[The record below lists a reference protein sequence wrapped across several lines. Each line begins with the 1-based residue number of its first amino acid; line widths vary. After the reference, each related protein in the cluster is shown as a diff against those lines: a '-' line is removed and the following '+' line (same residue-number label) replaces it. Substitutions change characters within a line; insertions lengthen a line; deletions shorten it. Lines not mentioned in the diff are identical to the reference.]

1 MQDPAVFDQKLLSQW
16 LLLYPIFINI
26 ALILAFQQEP
36 WFRQIHTPVWISV
49 MCLVTYFT
57 KSKPTPSSLLPSFKQ
72 QKFKLIFSRF
82 FTFFGFGPLFFALYA
97 FLSTMPSGYQC
108 GAYCFNNQTTFA
120 IFTSFGIPLGIFLMA
135 SALLADKFISPS
147 PSCINSHTF

>member
-1 MQDPAVFDQKLLSQW
+1 MQDQHPDVLDPKLLLQW
-16 LLLYPIFINI
+16 LLLYPILINI

-36 WFRQIHTPVWISV
+36 WFRQVHTPVWVSV
-49 MCLVTYFT
+49 MCLLIYVT
-57 KSKPTPSSLLPSFKQ
+57 KSKPTLSSLLPSFKQ
-72 QKFKLIFSRF
+72 QKFKQIFSRF

-135 SALLADKFISPS
+135 SALLADKFISHPAQAV
-147 PSCINSHTF
+147 

>member
-26 ALILAFQQEP
+26 ALILLFQQEP
-36 WFRQIHTPVWISV
+36 WFRQVHTPVWVSV
-49 MCLVTYFT
+49 MCLLIYVT
-57 KSKPTPSSLLPSFKQ
+57 KSKPTLSSLLPSFKQ
-72 QKFKLIFSRF
+72 QKFKQIFSRF

-135 SALLADKFISPS
+135 SALLADKFISHPAQAV
-147 PSCINSHTF
+147 

>member
-1 MQDPAVFDQKLLSQW
+1 MQDQHPDVLDPKLLLQW
-16 LLLYPIFINI
+16 LLLYPILINI

-36 WFRQIHTPVWISV
+36 WFRQVHTPVWVSV
-49 MCLVTYFT
+49 MCLLIYVT
-57 KSKPTPSSLLPSFKQ
+57 KSKPTLSSLLPSFKQ
-72 QKFKLIFSRF
+72 QKFKQIFSRF

-135 SALLADKFISPS
+135 SALLADKFS
-147 PSCINSHTF
+147 SHPVQAV